1 MSLDH
6 LNNIDPRKR
15 KQMRNIKNIVVV
27 GLALVICTFGLTK
40 SCSATQ
46 VEQKSEQQIQS
57 ELVEKLNKDI
67 AEAKK
72 TLAEADS
79 LSQKMATATLISK
92 FEEVKAMLIQQQPQ
106 AVVAQPDTRSYVQ
119 KAGQEFSDL
128 VPVYAGNEVERPSG
142 FGATY
147 AKAMTKAEAEDPAVA
162 AVKVAVV
169 ERLQEAHTKQVLD
182 QDALHIPEYSQL
194 LKQAPRNEVVLETI
208 QQERLKDEQAVEAL
222 ENPGFWT
229 TVKWWWKS

>member
-1 MSLDH
+1 
-6 LNNIDPRKR
+6 
-15 KQMRNIKNIVVV
+15 MRNIKNIVVV

-46 VEQKSEQQIQS
+46 VEQKKSEQQIQS

-119 KAGQEFSDL
+119 KAKDEFSDL
-128 VPVYAGNEVERPSG
+128 VPTYSGNEVERPTG

-162 AVKVAVV
+162 VVKTAVV
-169 ERLQEAHTKQVLD
+169 ERLQEEHTKQVLD
-182 QDALHIPEYSQL
+182 QDVLHIPEYSQL
-194 LKQAPRNEVVLETI
+194 LKQAPRNDVVLETI
-208 QQERLKDEQAVEAL
+208 QQERLKDETAIEELA
-222 ENPGFWT
+222 NPGLWT
-229 TVKWWWKS
+229 TIKWWWKS